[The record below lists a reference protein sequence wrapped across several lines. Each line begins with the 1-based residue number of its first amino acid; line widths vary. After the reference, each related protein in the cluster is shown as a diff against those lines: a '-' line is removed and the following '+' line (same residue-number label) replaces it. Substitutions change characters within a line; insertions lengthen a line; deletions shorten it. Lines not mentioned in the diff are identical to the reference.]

1 MIAES
6 VIIERAHHLAQ
17 SGANMIRE
25 QVTLIEELRA
35 TGRPSAR
42 AEDFL
47 IVLQRAHI
55 TLQHDLEFLRN
66 NLARPHR

>member
-1 MIAES
+1 MLSES
-6 VIIERAHHLAQ
+6 GILERADHLAQ
-17 SGANMIRE
+17 SGENLIRE

-35 TGRPSAR
+35 AGRPSGR

-47 IVLQRAHI
+47 IVLQRAHT
-55 TLQHDLEFLRN
+55 TLQHDVEFLRR